1 MSTVN
6 SFGTRTALAV
16 GSRTIQLTA
25 CRRFTTQDFPKSPGC
40 RTR

>member
-16 GSRTIQLTA
+16 GGRTYQTYSLPALEKAGFSEIARL
-25 CRRFTTQDFPKSPGC
+25 P
-40 RTR
+40 